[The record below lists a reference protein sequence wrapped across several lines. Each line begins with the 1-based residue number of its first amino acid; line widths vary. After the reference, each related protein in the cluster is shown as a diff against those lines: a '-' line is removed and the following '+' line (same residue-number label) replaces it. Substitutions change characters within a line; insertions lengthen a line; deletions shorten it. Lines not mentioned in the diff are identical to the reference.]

1 MTSPRHLPN
10 IDIMRGMAVLAV
22 VAHHVFAFTGF
33 SVPVLGTFGGLLG
46 VQLFFVLSGYLITE
60 SASKHPTS
68 VYWLHR
74 VLRIFPA
81 YWVAYLL
88 VGVLTG
94 RLIPDRIIE
103 SPFPFFLNL
112 VNLQQLHAVALF
124 EFDVISV
131 SWTLTVE
138 VLWYALAPLL
148 LLIGFRRP
156 WHLLAGLML
165 LSVAWTWMASHR
177 HLDELYRPTL
187 EQLSRPWSPSQ
198 LSVLIGAAFPAQLI
212 YFGLGSVAYHLR
224 DRLSTVSA
232 WTPGI
237 AWLVCLGA
245 MPFYFNHL
253 QMATQV
259 VGLGVAALF
268 VWMLRMPALKLRFLA
283 WTGQISYSIYLL
295 HFPLIV
301 YGFQKLGRH
310 GPVHL
315 LVTLAVIYLC
325 AYALYRWVER
335 PGIQLARRW
344 TRPQAPVSTGI

>member
-1 MTSPRHLPN
+1 
-10 IDIMRGMAVLAV
+10 
-22 VAHHVFAFTGF
+22 
-33 SVPVLGTFGGLLG
+33 
-46 VQLFFVLSGYLITE
+46 
-60 SASKHPTS
+60 
-68 VYWLHR
+68 
-74 VLRIFPA
+74 
-81 YWVAYLL
+81 
-88 VGVLTG
+88 
-94 RLIPDRIIE
+94 
-103 SPFPFFLNL
+103 
-112 VNLQQLHAVALF
+112 
-124 EFDVISV
+124 
-131 SWTLTVE
+131 
-138 VLWYALAPLL
+138 
-148 LLIGFRRP
+148 
-156 WHLLAGLML
+156 ML

-232 WTPGI
+232 WIPGI

-344 TRPQAPVSTGI
+344 TRPRAPVSTGI

>member
-22 VAHHVFAFTGF
+22 VAHHVHAYTGF
-33 SVPVLGTFGGLLG
+33 SVPILGTFGGLLG

-60 SASKHPTS
+60 SASKHSTS

-112 VNLQQLHAVALF
+112 VNLQQLHA
-124 EFDVISV
+124 
-131 SWTLTVE
+131 
-138 VLWYALAPLL
+138 APLL
-148 LLIGFRRP
+148 FLAGLRRP
-156 WHLLAGLML
+156 WYLLAGLML

-187 EQLSRPWSPSQ
+187 EQLSRPWSPGQ
-198 LSVLIGAAFPAQLI
+198 LGVLIGAAFPAQLI

-224 DRLSTVSA
+224 DRLTAVSA
-232 WTPGI
+232 WIPGLV
-237 AWLVCLGA
+237 WLVCLGA

-268 VWMLRMPALKLRFLA
+268 VWMMRIPALKLPFLA

-301 YGFQKLGRH
+301 YGFHKLGRH

-315 LVTLAVIYLC
+315 LVTMAVIYLC

-335 PGIQLARRW
+335 PGMQLARRW
-344 TRPQAPVSTGI
+344 TPPRAQVGTGT